1 MLASTER
8 MHMYYSMLVISFSI
22 AFIHPLFST
31 DQKPDIL
38 IIGKDTILLK
48 NFPLEELG
56 FPNRPFEFS
65 LADLP
70 ELDCLRGYQATWK
83 VVEDKLFLVEIRK
96 DDDPQ
101 VKIDVLKYFEENNY
115 SPKVIDGQVFA
126 DWYTMDLTSFKDNI
140 HCVFFFKTY
149 KTKQCKPTVKFE
161 NGLLVY
167 NRYKKEK

>member
-1 MLASTER
+1 MLEVIDRT
-8 MHMYYSMLVISFSI
+8 HMYYSMLVVSFFL
-22 AFIHPLFST
+22 AFVHPLFST

-38 IIGKDTILLK
+38 IIGRDTILLK
-48 NFPLEELG
+48 NFPLEELNLPG
-56 FPNRPFEFS
+56 RPFAFS

-83 VVEDKLFLVEIRK
+83 VVDEKLFLVEIRK

-101 VKIDVLKYFEENNY
+101 AKIDVLKYFEENNY
-115 SPKVIDGQVFA
+115 SPKVIDGLVFA

-149 KTKQCKPTVKFE
+149 KAKKCKPTVKFE
-161 NGLLVY
+161 NGLLVF
-167 NRYKKEK
+167 NKYKMEK